1 MASIGGN
8 VDASLVY
15 AMTPETPF
23 TPTSGR
29 ADSRT
34 YKVGSVLTKTESRH
48 VEYKAGGG
56 NYPTQILPSHIRRYG
71 SAFLNSGGGKLC
83 IGVTD
88 DGVVSGIRLPI
99 IEDRERIKR
108 VVSSEFSKF
117 TPTVKD
123 DLYEIRFVPCN
134 RHGYYVL
141 EIDIRTGDPEEIYS
155 DGEDKMYYK
164 RDGSVEGPL
173 WPSRIKEI
181 VTSKF
186 MKSLEE
192 KESASSR

>member
-1 MASIGGN
+1 MASAVRN
-8 VDASLVY
+8 ADASLVY
-15 AMTPETPF
+15 SMTPETPF

-34 YKVGSVLTKTESRH
+34 YKVGAVVTKTESRH

-56 NYPTQILPSHIRRYG
+56 NYPTQILPSHVRRYG

-88 DGVVSGIRLPI
+88 DGVVAGIRATRLA
-99 IEDRERIKR
+99 DRERIKQII
-108 VVSSEFSKF
+108 VGEFSKF
-117 TPTVKD
+117 TPAVKD

-134 RHGYYVL
+134 KQGYFVL
-141 EIDIRTGDPEEIYS
+141 EIDIRSGNPKEIYS

-173 WPSRIKEI
+173 WPNRIKEI

-186 MKSLEE
+186 IKSLEE
-192 KESASSR
+192 ESQCTH